1 MTAETG
7 ARPAPA
13 PVEAGPGGA
22 ADAADRGRTQLS
34 QQAVERLVTAAASE
48 VAEVAGPVTRV
59 LGQKLGSADLDG
71 RPSVDV
77 RLAGDLVTGEVH
89 LSVRWP
95 ASLVDVA
102 DAVRTRV
109 RERLSDLA
117 GLRVGHLDVLVTAL
131 PVDARPRPRV
141 A

>member
-1 MTAETG
+1 MTVETG
-7 ARPAPA
+7 TDPAAAPVAARPDG
-13 PVEAGPGGA
+13 V
-22 ADAADRGRTQLS
+22 DVADRGRTELT
-34 QQAVERLVTAAASE
+34 QQAVERLVMAAASE
-48 VAEVAGPVTRV
+48 VPEVAGPVTRV

-71 RPSVDV
+71 RPSVHV

-95 ASLVDVA
+95 APLVDVA
-102 DAVRTRV
+102 DRV
-109 RERLSDLA
+109 RARVCDRLGDLA

>member
-1 MTAETG
+1 MTVETG
-7 ARPAPA
+7 ARPTPA
-13 PVEAGPGGA
+13 PVAAGPGDA
-22 ADAADRGRTQLS
+22 VDAADRGRTELS

-95 ASLVDVA
+95 GSLVDVA

-109 RERLSDLA
+109 SERLDDLA

>member
-7 ARPAPA
+7 SGPAAAPVAARPD
-13 PVEAGPGGA
+13 GA
-22 ADAADRGRTQLS
+22 VDAADRGRTEFTQK
-34 QQAVERLVTAAASE
+34 AVERLVMAAASE
-48 VAEVAGPVTRV
+48 VPEVAGPVTRV

-71 RPSVDV
+71 RPSGDV
-77 RLAGDLVTGEVH
+77 RLAGDVVTGEVH

-102 DAVRTRV
+102 DAVRARV
-109 RERLSDLA
+109 HERLGGLA

-131 PVDARPRPRV
+131 PVDARPGPRV